1 MDMQQM
7 EMQHLYQFSKKTE
20 QVVILHIY
28 LYILIRCEK
37 LILVF
42 QKEIM
47 KRRILILNVLFILFS
62 VINLYAE
69 NIKICFIQENGTK
82 IEKEYSATIETL
94 VLFDV
99 EKMKTVSIENQNV
112 YKSVKVL
119 ELQKM
124 AFIEN
129 LDFINMFPN
138 LKKLYIGYGVKCS
151 SVNLKNLK
159 NLEFVEIAGKKII
172 LKQKRNVKWRS
183 VICQRIGEQCKKNKS
198 IEFLEVYQNSF
209 VEEKGRTY

>member
-1 MDMQQM
+1 
-7 EMQHLYQFSKKTE
+7 
-20 QVVILHIY
+20 
-28 LYILIRCEK
+28 
-37 LILVF
+37 
-42 QKEIM
+42 M
-47 KRRILILNVLFILFS
+47 KRRIIILNVLFILFS

-138 LKKLYIGYGVKCS
+138 LRKLYIGYGVKCS

-159 NLEFVEIAGKKII
+159 NLEFVEIAP
-172 LKQKRNVKWRS
+172 
-183 VICQRIGEQCKKNKS
+183 
-198 IEFLEVYQNSF
+198 NSDSLTSF
-209 VEEKGRTY
+209 PTLCLSAHASLLRM